1 MKRMTYYPAFLFAVA
16 ILISTT
22 GNVKAQDEES
32 GSPISIG
39 ADLVSRYVW
48 RGTDF
53 GASPSI
59 QPYIEA
65 SAWNFTLGA
74 WGAYTTN
81 RFAGQEMDLYFN
93 YTIMDIVSVGVID
106 YFFPQETAA
115 GYNYFDYK
123 TDGQH
128 ILEATA
134 TFNGLEDLPLTAT
147 VGVNVLNDSNNSFYV
162 ELGYGFSIFDL
173 FLGAG
178 NGIYTTDNNFN
189 VVSLGIT
196 ASKEIRVT
204 EKYSLPISA
213 SLITNPEAQK
223 VYLVFGISF

>member
-1 MKRMTYYPAFLFAVA
+1 MTYLPAFLFALT
-16 ILISTT
+16 ILLSST
-22 GNVKAQDEES
+22 GNLQAQDEES
-32 GSPISIG
+32 ESPISIG

-74 WGAYTTN
+74 WGAYTIN
-81 RFAGQEMDLYFN
+81 RFDGQEMDLYLN
-93 YTIMDIVSVGVID
+93 YNIMDIVSVGVVD
-106 YFFPQETAA
+106 YFFPAELT
-115 GYNYFDYK
+115 GYKYFDYS
-123 TDGQH
+123 TDFQH

-134 TFNGLEDLPLTAT
+134 TFTGLEDIPLTAT
-147 VGVNVLNDSNNSFYV
+147 VGVNMINDPNNSFYV

-178 NGIYTTDNNFN
+178 NGIYTTDQNFN
-189 VVSLGIT
+189 VVNLGIT
-196 ASKEIRVT
+196 ASKEIPVT
-204 EKYSLPISA
+204 DRYSIPISA